1 LQNILNARQK
11 AFVSLSVYLLRH
23 SRGIRCLGVTD
34 ANSFDREYAVTEKT
48 HVRG

>member
-11 AFVSLSVYLLRH
+11 AFVSVYLLRH

-34 ANSFDREYAVTEKT
+34 ANSFDREYAVAEKT